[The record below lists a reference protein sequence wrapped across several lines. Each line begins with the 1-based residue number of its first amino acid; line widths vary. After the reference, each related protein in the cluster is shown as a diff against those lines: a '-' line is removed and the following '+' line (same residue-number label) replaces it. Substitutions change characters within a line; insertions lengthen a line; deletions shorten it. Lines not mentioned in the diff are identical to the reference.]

1 MMFAKTMILF
11 SFSILFGLV
20 SSLAWADSKSA
31 LTAEQFEKVRVLIKP
46 HPGEDKWAEI
56 PWTSQLWEARR
67 QGAGQGKPI
76 LLWEMDG
83 NPLGCG

>member
-1 MMFAKTMILF
+1 MFTKSAILF
-11 SFSILFGLV
+11 SFSALFGLV
-20 SSLAWADSKSA
+20 SSLVLADNKSA
-31 LTAEQFEKVRVLIKP
+31 LTAEQFEKLRTLIKP
-46 HPGEDKWAEI
+46 YLGEDKWAEI

-67 QGAGQGKPI
+67 QAAAQGKPI